1 MTETPSGRRTLHFT
15 NLDQILVEVDLLRAG
30 HHTVGNWSLAQICRH
45 LADSFS
51 GSMDGFG
58 VRNHRVMRF
67 LFGRRALR
75 DALRHGIAPGFTVT
89 DRLTPPADVVL
100 DETVA
105 ELVCAVERYKQFIGP
120 MHFHPF
126 FGNLSRAEWDLLH
139 LVHSAHHLS
148 FAVATADA
156 RPA

>member
-1 MTETPSGRRTLHFT
+1 MTEKPSGRRTLHFT
-15 NLDQILVEVDLLRAG
+15 NLDEVLADVDLLRAG

-75 DALRHGIAPGFTVT
+75 DALLHGIATGFTVT
-89 DRLTPPADVVL
+89 ERLTPPADVVL
-100 DETVA
+100 DETSA
-105 ELVCAVERYKQFIGP
+105 ELVRAIDRYKQHTGP

-126 FGNLSRAEWDLLH
+126 FGRLSRSEWDRLH

-148 FAVATADA
+148 FAIADA
-156 RPA
+156 KVA